1 MLVRVLNWFLIV
13 YEKNINI
20 CIKQEKKFQVENIPE
35 EPDIIFSNKYVIP
48 NQYDYFLFDQN
59 GCTRLI
65 SGATVYLS
73 ETDRIVGY
81 KNRHIKV
88 FVYGCP
94 RKKEDTQQLITDILK
109 YYPLSEIFNPDEFM
123 DIESD
128 EIVIEYLESCYRSG
142 RINTVIKRYIK
153 EGVL

>member
-1 MLVRVLNWFLIV
+1 MYSIDSWCNGVSFRNR
-13 YEKNINI
+13 
-20 CIKQEKKFQVENIPE
+20 
-35 EPDIIFSNKYVIP
+35 
-48 NQYDYFLFDQN
+48 QN
-59 GCTRLI
+59 
-65 SGATVYLS
+65 Y
-73 ETDRIVGY
+73 RIQ
-81 KNRHIKV
+81 NRHIKV

-94 RKKEDTQQLITDILK
+94 RKKADTQQLITDILK

-128 EIVIEYLESCYRSG
+128 EIVLEYLESCYRSG